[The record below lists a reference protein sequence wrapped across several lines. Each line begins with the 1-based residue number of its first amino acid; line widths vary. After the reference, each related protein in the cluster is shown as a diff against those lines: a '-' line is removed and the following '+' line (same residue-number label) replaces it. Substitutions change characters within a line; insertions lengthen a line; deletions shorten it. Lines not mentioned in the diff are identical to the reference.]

1 MLCQLCGYEFNATNM
16 ACHTECP
23 MGSRCNLICCPNCGY
38 QVVDESKSF
47 LARLLHRLWPLSGTA
62 RNPRLRRGPKHAE
75 KGTVPL
81 THIAVGREVEIDGFE
96 DMPAGRLTQLSLFG
110 LTSGSVIQILQRH
123 PSPVIRIDQ
132 TELAIA
138 EEIMEQIWVHP

>member
-1 MLCQLCGYEFNATNM
+1 MLCQLCGYEFNTTNM

-38 QVVDESKSF
+38 QVVDQSKSF
-47 LARLLHRLWPLSGTA
+47 LARLLHRLWPSSGIVK
-62 RNPRLRRGPKHAE
+62 NPHHWRGPKHARRN
-75 KGTVPL
+75 TVPL
-81 THIAVGREVEIDGFE
+81 THIPIGREVEIDSFE
-96 DMPAGRLTQLSLFG
+96 DMPAARLTRLSLFG
-110 LTSGSVIQILQRH
+110 LTAGSLIEVLQRY

-132 TELAIA
+132 TELAMA